1 MEVLMRILAILLITF
16 SLAFASD
23 PLIINAHVRMLPKIM
38 ALDTRL
44 SSKTDTSK
52 KIFAVVYDGYQKS
65 EAQSIADAINK
76 THNGKVST
84 LSFSAISLS
93 TNELIE
99 RKDIAFVYVIQK
111 CNPKSLKKI
120 ASWGIENSI
129 PTFSYDVAD
138 LEYGILGSIAIER
151 TSIIYISKK
160 NLKEGKYHFD
170 EALYQ
175 ITRFVE

>member
-1 MEVLMRILAILLITF
+1 MRILTILLIAF

-44 SSKTDTSK
+44 SSRTDTSK

-93 TNELIE
+93 ANELVE